1 MDEYNGYEVEETIGS
16 GKSDKSKSKNKTEN
30 KSESKVTKTK
40 KAQKS
45 QKNEK
50 LTEYQKE
57 KQKEIEAIEL
67 IKSYKEPAE
76 ANVIGCIY
84 HNPEILLSEKIK
96 WEDFTYNHWK
106 VYFTIASELLNEQ
119 KSFSEDNIEFYLN
132 QHPNLA
138 EQYRLNR
145 GYQTI
150 EKLKEIVNPNDY
162 EGYLTELKKWNAV
175 LKLAS
180 KGFPVKDI
188 LSELADSTAEELY
201 NRYTGYLN
209 DAFID
214 IEEKLKTYNAFEG
227 YHAFNEE
234 CDKGLAHGL
243 NFSAY
248 DPKVAK
254 YLNQEVKGFNINGHI
269 YGLGATSGMGKSTM
283 AINYLFPT
291 VLVEKKNA
299 VFIINEED
307 QHKFMREAET
317 WVINNLILAN
327 NKEGKTFKKSRFFEG
342 NFTDEEKGWLKQA
355 ADFMESMKEQKLI
368 YIIPLEK
375 YTVSTVVKIIRKYA
389 KLFGVKIFC
398 LDTFKE
404 SADAYTGRAD
414 TWKTMERDMR
424 TLYDTIKETALNV
437 GLFVTYQLS
446 KGSVKTRYLTSAD
459 IGQAKNIEDVMSVNL
474 MIRRPFPDEF
484 SGGKNQIKYFKPDK
498 QRKTEIPM
506 VLDPNKRY
514 MILFICKNRFGSADP
529 YQIVMECNFNT
540 NVIKEVGTCHVMQ
553 DF

>member
-1 MDEYNGYEVEETIGS
+1 M
-16 GKSDKSKSKNKTEN
+16 
-30 KSESKVTKTK
+30 
-40 KAQKS
+40 
-45 QKNEK
+45 
-50 LTEYQKE
+50 
-57 KQKEIEAIEL
+57 
-67 IKSYKEPAE
+67 
-76 ANVIGCIY
+76 
-84 HNPEILLSEKIK
+84 
-96 WEDFTYNHWK
+96 
-106 VYFTIASELLNEQ
+106 
-119 KSFSEDNIEFYLN
+119 
-132 QHPNLA
+132 
-138 EQYRLNR
+138 
-145 GYQTI
+145 
-150 EKLKEIVNPNDY
+150 
-162 EGYLTELKKWNAV
+162 
-175 LKLAS
+175 AS

-214 IEEKLKTYNAFEG
+214 IEEKLKTYNAFDG
-227 YHAFNEE
+227 YHAFNKE

-342 NFTDEEKGWLKQA
+342 NFTDEEKDWLEQA

-529 YQIVMECNFNT
+529 YQIVMECNLNT

>member
-1 MDEYNGYEVEETIGS
+1 MNEYNGYEIEETIGS
-16 GKSDKSKSKNKTEN
+16 GKTNKSKPKNKIEN
-30 KSESKVTKTK
+30 KTTKMKKVQTP
-40 KAQKS
+40 

-106 VYFTIASELLNEQ
+106 VYFTIANELLNEQ

-214 IEEKLKTYNAFEG
+214 IEEKLKTYNAFDG

-342 NFTDEEKGWLKQA
+342 NFTDEEKGWLEQA

-529 YQIVMECNFNT
+529 YQIVMECNLNT

>member
-1 MDEYNGYEVEETIGS
+1 MDEYNGYEIEETIGS

-40 KAQKS
+40 KVQKS

>member
-1 MDEYNGYEVEETIGS
+1 MDEYNGYEIEETIGS

-40 KAQKS
+40 KVQKP